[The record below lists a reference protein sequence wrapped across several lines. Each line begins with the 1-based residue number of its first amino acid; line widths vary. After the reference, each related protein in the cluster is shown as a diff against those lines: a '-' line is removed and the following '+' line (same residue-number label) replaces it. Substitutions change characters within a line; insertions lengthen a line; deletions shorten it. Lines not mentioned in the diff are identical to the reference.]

1 MMYEHGE
8 EYDEHLVAALKQLYD
23 ARGEEITHLNALL
36 AAYRDA
42 LRKGE
47 VVYDFGK
54 GSNIFVPMYSG
65 YLDDADLDAAVLAAA
80 EPHDPH

>member
-23 ARGEEITHLNALL
+23 ARGDEITCLNVLL
-36 AAYRDA
+36 AAYR
-42 LRKGE
+42 E
-47 VVYDFGK
+47 VMHKSFFVFG
-54 GSNIFVPMYSG
+54 GGLFRTWTLS
-65 YLDDADLDAAVLAAA
+65 DADLDAAVLAAA